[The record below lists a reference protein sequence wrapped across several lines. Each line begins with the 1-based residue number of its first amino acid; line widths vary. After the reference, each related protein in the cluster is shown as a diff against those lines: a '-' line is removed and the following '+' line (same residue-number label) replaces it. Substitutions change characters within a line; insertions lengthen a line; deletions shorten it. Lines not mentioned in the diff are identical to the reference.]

1 MSIAPSWGESTRWA
15 MPCFS
20 RASSAETTAKA
31 PVMFA
36 QQILLDWEKEGEE
49 RSVGDLHMTP
59 DMVSELALVP
69 TRTGRWE
76 GPPAC
81 ETATPDTAWQ
91 IVSYDPR
98 SFCAQRRIVRG
109 EKSRS
114 TDAPR

>member
-31 PVMFA
+31 PA
-36 QQILLDWEKEGEE
+36 CL
-49 RSVGDLHMTP
+49 RSDFFHGGRWGREIGLGLHMTP
-59 DMVSELALVP
+59 DIVSELALVP

-91 IVSYDPR
+91 IVS
-98 SFCAQRRIVRG
+98 
-109 EKSRS
+109 
-114 TDAPR
+114 